1 MRREKLV
8 SEAKEQLGNY
18 ILSEKVGTGG
28 MAEVFL
34 AHHKKHPNKRFALKR
49 MLTKFS
55 QNKSL
60 VNMFIQ
66 EASLASILN
75 HPNIIPIYDFGV
87 IDNQYFLAMEYL
99 EGKDLKSI
107 LRACIIQKKA
117 LPVALCIHI
126 ACQTL
131 HALDYAHNKCDHY
144 QRPLQIVH
152 RDISPQNIMI
162 SFDGSIKILDFGIA
176 KAIAK
181 PGDEEKGILKGKFSY
196 MSPEQASGKAIDP
209 RSDVFAVGIVLWE
222 LLTLHSCYTANEPM
236 ELIKKVR
243 QAKIAPPHIINSKV
257 PHELSDIIMKAL
269 DKNLQTRY
277 QSALDFG
284 VELENF
290 LLDRYGSV
298 NHADMISFLSTVFYE
313 PRLKETLNEALQ
325 KNSAYVSF
333 DQFNDN
339 KHGQFNHSKY
349 SKSSKLKKLT
359 PWKIAPSLLEKYIHT
374 FLVLILYLLSGWF
387 IYQKKALLK
396 AAFTSPPSF
405 IQSTSKRISAFLT
418 EKESSQQ
425 KISSLTSVASIEKNP
440 PIFFFNQPIAKA
452 IKNLRVKTILAISTR
467 LSAIAEKPENYFKDT
482 HSYYFSESGYTLGI
496 LFSQET
502 NTLNI
507 MSVKK
512 N

>member
-1 MRREKLV
+1 MAEK
-8 SEAKEQLGNY
+8 KEQLGNY

-107 LRACIIQKKA
+107 LRACIIQKKT
-117 LPVALCIHI
+117 LPVALCVHI
-126 ACQTL
+126 ACQAL
-131 HALDYAHNKCDHY
+131 HALHYAHNKCDHY

-162 SFDGSIKILDFGIA
+162 SFDGSVKILDFGIA

-181 PGDEEKGILKGKFSY
+181 PGDEEKGMLKGKFSY

-257 PHELSDIIMKAL
+257 PQELSDIIMKAL
-269 DKNLQTRY
+269 ERNLQTRY
-277 QSALDFG
+277 QSALEFG
-284 VELENF
+284 LDLENF

-313 PRLKETLNEALQ
+313 PKLAETLNEALQ
-325 KNSAYVSF
+325 NNTDYVSF
-333 DQFNDN
+333 NQFESNN
-339 KHGQFNHSKY
+339 GQFDHSKY

-359 PWKIAPSLLEKYIHT
+359 PWKVAPSLLEKYLRPL
-374 FLVLILYLLSGWF
+374 FVLALYLLTAWF
-387 IYQKKALLK
+387 IYQKKPALK
-396 AAFTSPPSF
+396 ASFNSPPSY
-405 IQSTSKRISAFLT
+405 IQSSSKFISSFLT
-418 EKESSQQ
+418 KKDIKESN
-425 KISSLTSVASIEKNP
+425 ISSLISTLPNDKNSST
-440 PIFFFNQPIAKA
+440 IFFNKPIMDTV
-452 IKNLRVKTILAISTR
+452 NSLRTQTVLA
-467 LSAIAEKPENYFKDT
+467 LSNKLNIIAQKPEVYFKGKNT
-482 HSYYFSESGYTLGI
+482 YEFSESGYTIGM

-502 NTLNI
+502 HSLNI
-507 MSVKK
+507 ISIKK
-512 N
+512 NNS

>member
-1 MRREKLV
+1 MAEK
-8 SEAKEQLGNY
+8 KEYLGNY
-18 ILSEKVGTGG
+18 ILSEKIGTGG

-99 EGKDLKSI
+99 EGKDLKSV
-107 LRACIIQKKA
+107 LRACIIQKKS
-117 LPVALCIHI
+117 LPVALCVHI
-126 ACQTL
+126 ACQAL
-131 HALDYAHNKCDHY
+131 HALHYAHNKCDHY

-162 SFDGSIKILDFGIA
+162 SFDGNVKILDFGIA

-181 PGDEEKGILKGKFSY
+181 PGDEEKGMLKGKFSY

-222 LLTLHSCYTANEPM
+222 LLTLHSCYTANDPM

-243 QAKIAPPHIINSKV
+243 LAKIAPPHIINQKV
-257 PHELSDIIMKAL
+257 PLELSDIIMKAL
-269 DKNLQTRY
+269 ERNLQTRY
-277 QSALDFG
+277 QGALEFG
-284 VELENF
+284 IDLENF

-313 PRLKETLNEALQ
+313 PKLTETLNEALQ
-325 KNSAYVSF
+325 NNTDYVSF
-333 DQFNDN
+333 NQFNDN
-339 KHGQFNHSKY
+339 KNGQFDHSKY
-349 SKSSKLKKLT
+349 AQSSKLKKVT
-359 PWKIAPSLLEKYIHT
+359 PWKVAPSLLEKYLKP
-374 FLVLILYLLSGWF
+374 LVVLALYILTGLF
-387 IYQKKALLK
+387 IYQKKPALK
-396 AAFTSPPSF
+396 AAFTSPPAY
-405 IQSTSKRISAFLT
+405 IQSTSKAISAFLT
-418 EKESSQQ
+418 EKNIKSSS
-425 KISSLTSVASIEKNP
+425 ILSLSSSLPSNTNNAPTV
-440 PIFFFNQPIAKA
+440 FFNKPIADT
-452 IKNLRVKTILAISTR
+452 INTLRAQTILA
-467 LSAIAEKPENYFKDT
+467 LSQQLEAVAQKPENYFKKSDVYEFT
-482 HSYYFSESGYTLGI
+482 SSGYTVGM
-496 LFSQET
+496 LFSKET
-502 NTLNI
+502 QSLNI
-507 MSVKK
+507 ISLKK
-512 N
+512 NDP